1 MGINKDSNGFTFGFA
16 IAMVVVV
23 GVVLAVTAMG
33 LKPFQQENVQ
43 QEKMQDILSA
53 VNVNVSRDEAKT
65 KFYDYVVERVALD
78 YQGNITKE
86 KDGQIIT
93 LDEGQEAF
101 ESDPFNIDVKKE
113 YRGLPPEKRSYPMYI
128 CEKDDERFYVIPL
141 VGKGLWG
148 PIWGFVSLY
157 GDGETIYGANFDHKS
172 ETPGL
177 GAEISLPSF
186 EEKFE
191 QRSIFDESGEFASV
205 RVVKA
210 GKAGN
215 DPHKVD
221 GITGGTITSEGVDKM
236 LKRTLQIYIPYFENN
251 KKS

>member
-16 IAMVVVV
+16 
-23 GVVLAVTAMG
+23 VVLVVAVGIVLAITAMG

-43 QEKMQDILSA
+43 QEKIQDILSA
-53 VNVNVSRDEAKT
+53 INVNVSRSEAKDQ
-65 KFYDYVVERVALD
+65 FYDYVVDRVALD
-78 YQGNITKE
+78 YEGNIIKQE
-86 KDGQIIT
+86 NGKLIT
-93 LDEGQEAF
+93 LDQGQEAY
-101 ESDPFNIDVKKE
+101 EGDPFNVDVQKE
-113 YRGLPPEKRSYPMYI
+113 FRGLPAEERSYPLYI
-128 CEKDDERFYVIPL
+128 CEKDGERFYVIPM

-177 GAEISLPSF
+177 GAEISLPMFEDQF
-186 EEKFE
+186 EE
-191 QRSIFDESGEFASV
+191 RPIFNESGEFASV

-210 GKAGN
+210 GNAGS

-221 GITGGTITSEGVDKM
+221 GITGGTITSVGVDEM
-236 LKRTLQIYIPYFENN
+236 LKRTLQIYIPYFENSKN
-251 KKS
+251 S

>member
-23 GVVLAVTAMG
+23 GVVLAITAMG
-33 LKPFQQENVQ
+33 LKPFQQENIQ

-53 VNVNVSRDEAKT
+53 INVNVSRNEAKT
-65 KFYDYVVERVALD
+65 QFYDYVVERVALD
-78 YQGNITKE
+78 YEGNIIKE
-86 KDGQIIT
+86 ENGKIIT
-93 LDEGQEAF
+93 LDDGQEAY
-101 ESDPFNIDVKKE
+101 EGDPFNVDVKKE
-113 YRGLPPEKRSYPMYI
+113 FRGLAAEKRSYPMYI
-128 CEKDDERFYVIPL
+128 CEKGDDRFYVIPM

-191 QRSIFDESGEFASV
+191 EKSIFDESGEFASV

-210 GKAGN
+210 GNAGK

-221 GITGGTITSEGVDKM
+221 GITGGTITSVGVDEM